1 MLPESNVL
9 RQAPPCIPDSRALIE
24 EEEEYDHRRREEG
37 EDEFP
42 LRHVG
47 GIVKNNR
54 SSAVYGV
61 YEEYHGDG
69 QVSLRV
75 CAQAV
80 F

>member
-1 MLPESNVL
+1 
-9 RQAPPCIPDSRALIE
+9 
-24 EEEEYDHRRREEG
+24 
-37 EDEFP
+37 
-42 LRHVG
+42 
-47 GIVKNNR
+47 VKNNR